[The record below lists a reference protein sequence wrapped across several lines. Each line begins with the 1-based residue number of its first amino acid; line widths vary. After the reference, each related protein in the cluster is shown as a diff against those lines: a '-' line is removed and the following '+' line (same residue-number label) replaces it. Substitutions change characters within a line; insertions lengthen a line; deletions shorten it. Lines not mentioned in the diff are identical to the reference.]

1 MNLEEKEFI
10 MQRMTQSLDNRQMI
24 KLMDTLD
31 DVMKRS
37 EDGILEKSS
46 EELLD
51 VFLAT
56 KRLEGRSDQTIF
68 MYRYNLEKLF
78 AKVDK
83 NVCVM
88 TAEDIR
94 EYLSAYQEDNGV
106 SSQ

>member
-10 MQRMTQSLDNRQMI
+10 MQRMTQNLDNRQMI

-51 VFLAT
+51 VFLAQNGWKMRT
-56 KRLEGRSDQTIF
+56 ISIKAQSDG
-68 MYRYNLEKLF
+68 Y
-78 AKVDK
+78 
-83 NVCVM
+83 
-88 TAEDIR
+88 IR
-94 EYLSAYQEDNGV
+94 
-106 SSQ
+106 

>member
-1 MNLEEKEFI
+1 

-51 VFLAT
+51 VFLVT
-56 KRLEGRSDQTIF
+56 KRL
-68 MYRYNLEKLF
+68 
-78 AKVDK
+78 
-83 NVCVM
+83 
-88 TAEDIR
+88 
-94 EYLSAYQEDNGV
+94 
-106 SSQ
+106 